1 VEIVGALTRLFRIGL
16 AKGKEMIPVRDELDH
31 VRSYLIIQKARYED
45 KFDFTISVDEEA
57 LPFMMLKLTLQPL
70 VENAIYH
77 GVGDE
82 DGHIDI
88 TGGTG
93 DGFIV
98 FTVTNTGYG
107 ISDSKIAEMYAT
119 MRGGHERPSV
129 GIRNVYQRLK
139 LYYGDRSDVRISSVM
154 DESTTVSLFIP
165 EDIQE
170 EL

>member
-1 VEIVGALTRLFRIGL
+1 VSLARFFRISIS
-16 AKGKEMIPVRDELDH
+16 KGEIFIPVEDEISH
-31 VRSYLIIQKARYED
+31 VENYLTIQSIRYGN
-45 KFDFTISVDEEA
+45 KFTYTLNIESGIRG
-57 LPFMMLKLTLQPL
+57 LKVMKLILQPL

-82 DGHIDI
+82 EGHIDI
-88 TGGTG
+88 EGKAV

-98 FTVTNTGYG
+98 FSVTNTGYG
-107 ISDSKIAEMYAT
+107 IGEAKIAEMYAT

>member
-1 VEIVGALTRLFRIGL
+1 
-16 AKGKEMIPVRDELDH
+16 M
-31 VRSYLIIQKARYED
+31 
-45 KFDFTISVDEEA
+45 
-57 LPFMMLKLTLQPL
+57 
-70 VENAIYH
+70 
-77 GVGDE
+77 
-82 DGHIDI
+82 
-88 TGGTG
+88 
-93 DGFIV
+93 
-98 FTVTNTGYG
+98 TNTGYG
-107 ISDSKIAEMYAT
+107 IGEAKIAEMYAT